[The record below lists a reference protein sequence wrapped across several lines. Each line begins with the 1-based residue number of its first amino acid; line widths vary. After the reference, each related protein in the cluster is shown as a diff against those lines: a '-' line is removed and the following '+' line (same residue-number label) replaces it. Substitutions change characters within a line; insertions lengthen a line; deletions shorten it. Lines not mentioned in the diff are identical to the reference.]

1 MRGAGAWLGIYLEG
15 CSINAGNFLA
25 KSKLPVVCGRMRPN
39 ARVLADKTE
48 KVSVAGQGKMLPVAR
63 ESFRPLLR
71 LK

>member
-1 MRGAGAWLGIYLEG
+1 LGIYLEG

-48 KVSVAGQGKMLPVAR
+48 KVSVSRTG
-63 ESFRPLLR
+63 
-71 LK
+71 